1 MNEARSPLYRSRYFL
16 LFGLKVTIIINRQ
29 MTRVKFLSKGRNSA
43 LVFLEKNRKGHGKY
57 MLIWSIFFQR
67 KVRRVVSQW
76 GDELGHALMIIR
88 LGRTIR
94 MALKKGKKKGMTL
107 ESMAQTLRR
116 VREEIYIFS

>member
-1 MNEARSPLYRSRYFL
+1 MARSPLYRQHDHDSRYFL
-16 LFGLKVTIIINRQ
+16 LLGLKVTIIINRQ

-88 LGRTIR
+88 LGRTIDSLYFKT
-94 MALKKGKKKGMTL
+94 MSVKAT
-107 ESMAQTLRR
+107 
-116 VREEIYIFS
+116 

>member
-1 MNEARSPLYRSRYFL
+1 
-16 LFGLKVTIIINRQ
+16 

>member
-1 MNEARSPLYRSRYFL
+1 MVSR
-16 LFGLKVTIIINRQ
+16 
-29 MTRVKFLSKGRNSA
+29 
-43 LVFLEKNRKGHGKY
+43 
-57 MLIWSIFFQR
+57 
-67 KVRRVVSQW
+67 W

-88 LGRTIR
+88 LGKTIR